1 MTEVKDT
8 AARFVAAFNS
18 HDERALLALHADNIK
33 FEAPG
38 GFKAHTAKEA
48 TEYAENW
55 LTAYPNGKMTVRN
68 EIVNAPWV
76 VQEVV
81 MEGIHTGPFESPN
94 GTIQPTN
101 KKVNSKGI
109 QVLKIENGKITEA
122 RIYFDMLETM
132 SQLGLIPTPATV

>member
-8 AARFVAAFNS
+8 AAHFVAAFNS
-18 HDERALLALHADNIK
+18 HDERALLALNADNIK

-38 GFKAHTAKEA
+38 GFKAHTAQEA
-48 TEYAENW
+48 TDYAKNW
-55 LTAYPNGKMTVRN
+55 LTAYPNGKMIVRN

-81 MEGIHTGPFESPN
+81 MEGTNSGPFESPM
-94 GTIQPTN
+94 GTIQPTH

-132 SQLGLIPTPATV
+132 TQLGLVPTPATV